1 MTIPQV
7 PQIKECYLTFEFPT
21 YDSLPQKTKNIINKI
36 MKTAV
41 DWNTKVI
48 NNQVQ
53 TYLTTKGRYIPY
65 QDFWLSCTDDSD
77 ENIYYYID
85 LDKYYDD
92 SWDTDHDLMT
102 NEIIDLNLYSYNNS
116 NDEVKEIAP
125 VKIKAFVDGVLT
137 PMAEF
142 RPILSVMQYHDEDT
156 NSDLS
161 GRFYLMIKNSNQEF
175 PDTLDYKHLA
185 EFTKNNHIVL
195 FNIQDAF
202 DNIKN
207 LLLRNIVKYSNQA
220 IEAVYIQQRQN
231 DIYYTNLYKKLEPFT
246 LFVGNDDIVLI
257 DKDGNQIF
265 DPYYVIVN
273 PQNLTIE
280 GESVQLVTGKLI
292 VDASQAVTSPF
303 NDFFHGAIDMC
314 GFYRFFDTSYD
325 SVEGTTINF
334 SFPEH
339 QIHSTNEYIQNEMD
353 NVQYFNFGSIYLLRD
368 YDYPDDELKFAIKNG
383 NIIKSYNIVCIKNI
397 GKYNGYVSESYLDK
411 TDGVFKKL
419 VNYDNNGYGDTC
431 QNEITAWVI
440 PLPEYNPK

>member
-7 PQIKECYLTFEFPT
+7 PQFKKCYLKFEFPT

-142 RPILSVMQYHDEDT
+142 RPVLSFDSYGSSLYSEFELAIKSSNRDEIT
-156 NSDLS
+156 E
-161 GRFYLMIKNSNQEF
+161 EF
-175 PDTLDYKHLA
+175 PEFIDHRHIPELAKNGHLVMINSPSGYDL
-185 EFTKNNHIVL
+185 EENYVL
-195 FNIQDAF
+195 CDIITHSYQ
-202 DNIKN
+202 
-207 LLLRNIVKYSNQA
+207 S
-220 IEAVYIQQRQN
+220 IEAVYVPIRQEEGVTPN
-231 DIYYTNLYKKLEPFT
+231 KLAKLNNFT
-246 LFVGNDDIVLI
+246 LTVQSDKAVLTDEDNEVI
-257 DKDGNQIF
+257 D
-265 DPYYVIVN
+265 DPYYIIIN
-273 PQNLTIE
+273 PQNLQVY
-280 GESVQLVTGKLI
+280 GAPVQLVTGKFI
-292 VDASQAVTSPF
+292 IDATNYGGSSSPF
-303 NDFFHGAIDMC
+303 SQLIHASIDNC
-314 GFYRFFDTSYD
+314 GYHQFNDTSYD
-325 SVEGTTINF
+325 STGTVIEH

-339 QIHSTNEYIQNEMD
+339 QIHNALSDISHESHNTFVNFNTYYLFDLFGGGELRFFID
-353 NVQYFNFGSIYLLRD
+353 NGTTQKQYNILGIKEIGD
-368 YDYPDDELKFAIKNG
+368 YD
-383 NIIKSYNIVCIKNI
+383 
-397 GKYNGYVSESYLDK
+397 GYASESYFDK
-411 TDGVFKKL
+411 DDGTYLLL
-419 VNYDNNGYGDTC
+419 VNYDNNGYGQTSRTT
-431 QNEITAWVI
+431 ITAWVVETQ
-440 PLPEYNPK
+440 PLPPAI